1 MPDSNDKSPLNHP
14 AADRRS
20 FLQAMGITA
29 GVGALGT
36 SNVIAN
42 SQNTQSMQYELPP
55 LPYDYDALEPH
66 IDQRIMKLHHDKHHQ
81 GYVDGAN
88 KALKTLSQMRQ
99 AGDFEEVKSVKRDLS
114 FNLSGHVNHS
124 VFWENMSPNGGGKP
138 DGDLAGAIQSDFGSF
153 NAFKDE
159 FSAAAENVEG
169 SGWGM
174 LVYDHLAD
182 KLLTIQAENHNNR
195 AIQGATPLLVL
206 DVWEHAYYL
215 QYENDRGSYIDAF
228 WQVVNWDNVATRFK
242 QAQNAELFDGS
253 KCQ

>member
-1 MPDSNDKSPLNHP
+1 
-14 AADRRS
+14 
-20 FLQAMGITA
+20 
-29 GVGALGT
+29 
-36 SNVIAN
+36 
-42 SQNTQSMQYELPP
+42 MQYELPP

-99 AGDFEEVKSVKRDLS
+99 AGDFEEVKAVKRDLS

-138 DGDLAGAIQSDFGSF
+138 DGDLASAIQSDFGSF

-159 FSAAAENVEG
+159 FAAAAENVEG

-174 LVYDHLAD
+174 LVYDHLAE

-228 WQVVNWDNVATRFK
+228 WQVVNWDDVATRY
-242 QAQNAELFDGS
+242 QHAHNAELFDGS
-253 KCQ
+253 ECQ